1 MVECSKIRVAGLCLA
16 LATCLAPVAAYEADP
31 RFIFVSSPSKRKIYY
46 APLPSLTEL
55 AKHPDDRL
63 VPAATMLIDGS
74 VKPSSGGVLGLEAP
88 ATPLETPEGLAVWH
102 GKDKAVLYVAD
113 TAAKKIFAYQITAS
127 LAGAPVAGVQQ
138 LVAKDIEG
146 VTSLALDGFGNLYF
160 TTNNGRVGTLSSEK
174 LLPLTADKPTVTIL
188 YTSESTK
195 TVSTPFGLAADNFN
209 VYWSNQANGQQ
220 NGAIVKAFERNVAA
234 LKTKYPQY
242 PMPLSKT
249 MTKAMGV
256 CVAKSNVFF
265 TGVAQTLYGVKTT
278 GGSISEVS
286 RSFEE
291 PRGCAFDGENTLYVA
306 DAKTGSISSLPANFI
321 TLPAAPL
328 KKLQKVATVEAP
340 SAVAVF
346 TCSFA
351 YVAQQQDNG
360 FLGLGW

>member
-1 MVECSKIRVAGLCLA
+1 MVLAGLCLA
-16 LATCLAPVAAYEADP
+16 LAACLAPVAAYEADP

-46 APLPSLTEL
+46 SPLPTLSEL
-55 AKHPDDRL
+55 AKHPDDRP
-63 VPAATMLIDGS
+63 VPAATMLIDGN
-74 VKPSSGGVLGLEAP
+74 VKADGGALGLEA
-88 ATPLETPEGLAVWH
+88 TTKGLQTPEGLAVWH

-113 TAAKKIFAYQITAS
+113 TAAKKIFAYQITGS
-127 LAGAPVAGVQQ
+127 IAGVPVAGVQQ
-138 LVAKDIEG
+138 LVAKDING

-160 TTNNGRVGTLSSEK
+160 TTSDGRVGSLSSEK
-174 LLPLTADKPTVTIL
+174 LLPLNIADPPPVTIL
-188 YTSESTK
+188 YTSESTP

-220 NGAIVKAFERNVAA
+220 NGAIVKAFERNAAA
-234 LKTKYPQY
+234 LKAKYPNY
-242 PMPLSKT
+242 PMALSKT

-265 TGVAQTLYGVKTT
+265 TGAAQTLYGVKTT

-306 DAKTGSISSLPANFI
+306 DAKTGSISSLPANFV

-328 KKLQKVATVEAP
+328 KKVQKVATVEAP

-360 FLGLGW
+360 FLGLGY